1 MLLNLPSHY
10 IPYNFKEVHI
20 TTITPKII
28 PLMAQAVE
36 QNDFQYA
43 LDAVQTAIDTDVGY
57 LTEGDFY
64 YVLYVLRIMA
74 FKRNMLVARWRCAS
88 DVFRREDNGERWTQ
102 DQLTSYFNHWT
113 NGNREGMT
121 DPNEIQL
128 EVVPCDTDNEANVEV
143 QDLIVIELDKDAPYE
158 LDQRLD
164 FPRAKFIPESYVIS
178 EDPGIGSLVRV
189 ARWLR
194 DGETMMEK
202 VKRITEDMELYEL
215 ALEAETKFRHGV
227 TRHIV
232 KTCSFCGE
240 PNSLAMEVRPSSF
253 F

>member
-10 IPYNFKEVHI
+10 IPYNFKEVHLTDI
-20 TTITPKII
+20 KPKII

-43 LDAVQTAIDTDVGY
+43 LDAVQTVIDTDVGY

-64 YVLYVLRIMA
+64 YVLYVLRIKA
-74 FKRNMLVARWRCAS
+74 FKRNMLVARWKCAS
-88 DVFRREDNGERWTQ
+88 DVFKRGDTGERWTQ
-102 DQLTSYFNHWT
+102 EQLTSYFNHWT
-113 NGNREGMT
+113 NGNKEGMI
-121 DPNEIQL
+121 DPDLIPVD
-128 EVVPCDTDNEANVEV
+128 VVRCDTENEANVEV
-143 QDLIVIELDKDAPYE
+143 DDLIVIELDKDAPYE

-164 FPRAKFIPESYVIS
+164 FPRARFIPESYVIS

-194 DGETMMEK
+194 DGNTMMEK
-202 VKRITEDMELYEL
+202 VQMITENMELYEL
-215 ALEAETKFRHGV
+215 ALEAETKYRHGV
-227 TRHIV
+227 TRNIV
-232 KTCSFCGE
+232 KHCSFCGE